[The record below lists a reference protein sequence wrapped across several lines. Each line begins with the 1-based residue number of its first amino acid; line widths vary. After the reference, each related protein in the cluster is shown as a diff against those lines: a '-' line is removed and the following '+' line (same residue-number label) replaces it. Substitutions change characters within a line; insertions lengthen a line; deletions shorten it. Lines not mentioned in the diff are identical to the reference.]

1 VCGDAGRDRFEF
13 GTHVAQAAGIR
24 PGLSPL
30 AAKFHPG
37 EFWLPVMN
45 DPHRRWIVETD
56 DDQKAVEDR
65 KGRDVVA
72 SFRHTDGAAG
82 SPFEPV

>member
-1 VCGDAGRDRFEF
+1 
-13 GTHVAQAAGIR
+13 
-24 PGLSPL
+24 
-30 AAKFHPG
+30 
-37 EFWLPVMN
+37 MN